1 MNGRKVNLIRQLLE
15 RMALNPL
22 NLAFLSGKHLLS
34 HDMTAAFAANLTG
47 RDGVS
52 VTDATVT
59 MTRNGTKI
67 ASVRHHRH
75 GLRIYDFHRAAEREV
90 IGSTHFVAKD
100 SHRFLRAALDTAFD
114 MQSPQFKGITLLIGQ
129 AREFVTFPVRNTIE
143 VTPANKQ

>member
-1 MNGRKVNLIRQLLE
+1 MNVRKVNLLRQLLE

-22 NLAFLSGKHLLS
+22 SLAFLSGRHLLA

-47 RDGVS
+47 RNGIS

-59 MTRNGTKI
+59 MTRTGTKI
-67 ASVRHHRH
+67 ASGRQPRRSLAMH
-75 GLRIYDFHRAAEREV
+75 DFHLAAEREV

-100 SHRFLRAALDTAFD
+100 SHRFLRAALDTPFD

-129 AREFVTFPVRNTIE
+129 AREFVMFPVRNTIE
-143 VTPANKQ
+143 VTPAVK